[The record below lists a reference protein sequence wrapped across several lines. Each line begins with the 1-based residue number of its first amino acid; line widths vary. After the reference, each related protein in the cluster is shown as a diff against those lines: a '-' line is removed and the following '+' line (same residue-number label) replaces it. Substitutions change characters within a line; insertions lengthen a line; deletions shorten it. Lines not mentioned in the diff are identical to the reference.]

1 MKIGLSL
8 LFIVCIFNNAAS
20 QKADIDKEKLLGY
33 YETQRYADAA
43 QYLQSIYPENTQD
56 VKALTQMAYC
66 NMMAGKLQEAE
77 KNYLKVNDA
86 EPNSLPV
93 LFSLAQINSRRK
105 NATKAKSYL
114 QQIIQLDSLN
124 FNAYKQLAVFE
135 DKADTKLS
143 YLKKANTLNPADPD
157 AAYDLAMLY
166 RDLKQYQQAY
176 DVLKTAIAA
185 DPENFTLQQ
194 SQLSIANQLGKYQEV
209 VETGEK
215 LMKVNADPNVMND
228 MGQAYFYLKD
238 YQKCITFYSML
249 EALDIQNEST
259 LYYMALSY
267 RGLKEYDK
275 AALYAQKTIDEA
287 VSDHISV
294 YYTALAGI
302 YEAKNQFSDALAA
315 YKRGLTFTTSNVIYY
330 RLGLLYDLNL
340 KQPKNA
346 VSYYAMYLKNKPDQ
360 EKEKEQIDYAKSRIT
375 ALANPKE
382 VR

>member
-166 RDLKQYQQAY
+166 RDLKQYQQSY

-228 MGQAYFYLKD
+228 IGQAYFYLKD

-294 YYTALAGI
+294 YYAALAGI
-302 YEAKNQFSDALAA
+302 YEAKNQFPDALAA
-315 YKRGLTFTTSNVIYY
+315 YKRGLTFTTSNIIYY

-360 EKEKEQIDYAKSRIT
+360 GKEKEQIDYAKSRIT
-375 ALANPKE
+375 ALTNPKE